1 MREYNFHIMASRSTV
16 VEKHVK
22 TLFQRDDIFTLFKC
36 FSYAFARHNSRVKIF
51 M

>member
-1 MREYNFHIMASRSTV
+1 MRESNFHKMASRSTV

-22 TLFQRDDIFTLFKC
+22 TLFQREIFLHSSNAFHTL
-36 FSYAFARHNSRVKIF
+36 FARHNSRVKIF